1 MMPKTRI
8 YLTGV
13 GGQGT
18 LTATNLL
25 AQIGLDN
32 GLDVTAGEIHGMAQR
47 GGVVASTILFGGYQ
61 SPKISPGEADILLGF
76 EPLETY
82 RALCFLAPKG
92 VAVSNS
98 EPVLPIGVALG
109 REAYPDMDMIRKA
122 TDEQAHTS
130 FFLPC
135 LSLAKQAGTPQ
146 AANIV
151 LLGALCSLGL
161 IPIDLEQLQTGI
173 RAHLKPKIVDINLRA
188 VELGAS
194 AVKDQS

>member
-1 MMPKTRI
+1 MQKTRI

-61 SPKISPGEADILLGF
+61 SPKISHGEANILLGF

-82 RALCFLAPKG
+82 RALCFLAPEA
-92 VAVSNS
+92 VIVSNS

-109 REAYPDMDMIRKA
+109 REIYPDLETIKDAAK
-122 TDEQAHTS
+122 TQAAQAY
-130 FFLPC
+130 FLPC
-135 LSLAKQAGTPQ
+135 LSLAKKAGTMQ
-146 AANIV
+146 AANSV
-151 LLGALCSLGL
+151 LIGALCALDLLPLGL
-161 IPIDLEQLQTGI
+161 KELETGI
-173 RAHLKPKIVDINLRA
+173 KAHLNPKIVDLNLRA
-188 VELGAS
+188 INLGAEAVS
-194 AVKDQS
+194 A

>member
-1 MMPKTRI
+1 MQKTRI

-32 GLDVTAGEIHGMAQR
+32 GMDVTAGEIHGMAQR

-61 SPKISPGEADILLGF
+61 SPKISHGEADILLGF

-82 RALCFLAPKG
+82 RALCFLAPEA
-92 VAVSNS
+92 VIVSNS

-109 REAYPDMDMIRKA
+109 REAYPDMEKI
-122 TDEQAHTS
+122 QAAAQEHAARAY
-130 FFLPC
+130 FLPC
-135 LSLAKQAGTPQ
+135 LSLAKKAGTMQ
-146 AANIV
+146 AANSV
-151 LLGALCSLGL
+151 LIGALCSLNLLPLGL
-161 IPIDLEQLQTGI
+161 KELEAGIKAHLNPKIIDL
-173 RAHLKPKIVDINLRA
+173 NLRA
-188 VELGAS
+188 INLGAE
-194 AVKDQS
+194 AVKA

>member
-1 MMPKTRI
+1 MMHKTRI
-8 YLTGV
+8 FLTGV

-82 RALCFLAPKG
+82 RALCFLAPRG
-92 VAVSNS
+92 VVVSNS

-109 REAYPDMDMIRKA
+109 RETYPDMETIHKA
-122 TDEQAHTS
+122 TNKQAHKA

-151 LLGALCSLGL
+151 LLGALCSLDL
-161 IPIDLEQLQTGI
+161 IPIGLKELQTGI

-194 AVKDQS
+194 AVAKQA